1 MTKNYHNYTEYTRYV
16 DFKRLDFI
24 IRSIREHKKNQH
36 NHKIR
41 ILDVGCGIGNLS
53 FPLASLRYNIVGI
66 DMNPKSIDYAKS
78 KNIFKN
84 ARFEVGDAENLSLE
98 GIFDVII
105 CSEVFDYLKNPSQ
118 LANSLNKLLKSDGIV
133 LIAIPNGYG
142 PYIPL
147 EAFPMGFLKRLR
159 RADSVFS
166 RPKVQFFTIDKF
178 SNLLNESGFSILEI
192 KHSDFLSFLPFFV
205 RSKKFCYYD
214 CKLADK
220 LPHILVSGWY
230 FTCMHKSYINQE
242 EIKTHGKRK

>member
-1 MTKNYHNYTEYTRYV
+1 MTKNYHKYTEYMRYV

-24 IRSIREHKKNQH
+24 IQSIKEHKKNQH

-41 ILDVGCGIGNLS
+41 ILDVGCGVGNIS
-53 FPLASLRYNIVGI
+53 FPLASLGYNIVGI

-105 CSEVFDYLKNPSQ
+105 CSEVFDYLKKPSQ
-118 LANSLNKLLKSDGIV
+118 LANSLNKLLKSDGIL

-142 PYIPL
+142 PYILLEVFPL
-147 EAFPMGFLKRLR
+147 KFFKKINRTNSAF
-159 RADSVFS
+159 V
-166 RPKVQFFTIDKF
+166 RPKVQFFTIKKF

-192 KHSDFLSFLPFFV
+192 KHSDFLSFFV
-205 RSKKFCYYD
+205 KSKKLCYYD
-214 CKLADK
+214 CKLADR
-220 LPHILVSGWY
+220 LPHFLVSGWY
-230 FTCMHKSYINQE
+230 FICMHKNYIKQE
-242 EIKTHGKRK
+242 AIKTYGKRR